1 MALHQRSSMRHSSYG
16 AHRPGSSTPSAAKV
30 HRPSMNSEDTSSQ
43 HPGPVPHDESDIT
56 LADDDPRH
64 QEFRERFAKTEQ
76 RIAALLSGTFDLPAF
91 AGLADGDASANTA
104 SADRAEPQSQPAPA
118 PKKPA
123 RTIDEDD
130 YGDDDDDDDEADEP
144 PQAESPLQ
152 TKSAAATNAS
162 SSLLK
167 VPSSLPAKSSID
179 RAASTSSADQS
190 KNAEDVRKELNEQKK
205 AAEDAARRSSH
216 RLFYTL
222 ETDRDAMLEQQ
233 KLDDL
238 DRQVETEMSGQSAQ
252 AVNNAAAASAN
263 QQGSLSSANL
273 GSSSLTFK
281 HLISRIDAK
290 RNLVRASDAQ
300 LRSLMS
306 DVRKNRSKWASED
319 KVGQEELYE
328 AAEKVLMELK
338 AMTEHAAPFLQ
349 RVNKRDAP
357 DYYQVIKQPMDIG
370 TMIKK
375 LKSLQ
380 YRSKKEFVDDLN
392 LIWSNCLKYNAD
404 PSHFLRKKALYMK
417 KETDKL
423 VPLIPDIVVRDRA
436 EVEAEERRMQSIDAD
451 LEGVEDSDD
460 EPIMASRGRK
470 APSKGNKGS
479 AAVRKAPSAGTE
491 GTPGAETKP
500 MPGSASIPRTEFL
513 RADSE
518 MDGGQNGFQTP
529 PPPGTLTPLGTN
541 GIPGTASQADAS
553 DIDAGSSVVGAAPTE
568 DADLDD
574 AEYKTWKQVTK
585 KDRAMIAAERHRL
598 FRNDHLNVE
607 EPALIRTK
615 AGMRRWLRQHK
626 QAIHGGVP
634 EDEIEVVDG
643 KDGVQEASGET
654 LAEGIEGE
662 EERQVPDYYDTLSVM
677 PELNERLKWA
687 EDSEGQVIQQ
697 GEEFM
702 RMVPKGYFQ
711 SPKSNLAT
719 KMEANMRQMQDTRK
733 ICAKIGIVKQMQL
746 QSQTYQNQFQKYDP
760 QPFEEADA
768 GPVVVSDDGAVMSQW
783 TCRAA
788 LQRSVAKVFYHAGF
802 EEFQPSALDSV
813 TDIASNFF
821 TQLARTFNVY
831 REAPKVRSE
840 TGPPMWKPR
849 FTSEETI
856 LHALRQNGVDLEAL
870 DSYVKEDVERLG
882 SKLGVMH
889 ERMKAHL
896 NELLRPALDFNA
908 GADGAGAFN
917 DGSEQFSSGDFAD
930 EIGEDFFGFR
940 ELGLDK
946 ELASFTVP
954 FHLLQNR
961 IHNAYQAQNAST
973 TSTAG
978 NLWENPAPW
987 EPVTI
992 HTVRNQIG
1000 LVQGYFLEKLHA
1012 NNDQPLVEDEDLPAK
1027 QRFPKP
1033 RLPPTGKISS
1043 PRKRPLREQQQMAKK
1058 KRKLEESQ
1066 GTGNTQDSSQQQS
1079 SQGGA
1084 NGTSTAGSGAVK
1096 GIAKP
1101 VGKLKLEAPSSK
1113 ENVAEPEKDDANGV
1127 VGMMSPESINGA
1139 G

>member
-1 MALHQRSSMRHSSYG
+1 MNRSSMRQHNNSYG
-16 AHRPGSSTPSAAKV
+16 AHRPGSSTPSQQKV
-30 HRPSMNSEDTSSQ
+30 PYKSMNTDESLNG
-43 HPGPVPHDESDIT
+43 HPGPVPHDDADVT
-56 LADDDPRH
+56 LADEDPRH
-64 QEFRERFAKTEQ
+64 QQFRERFAKTEQ
-76 RIAALLSGTFDLPAF
+76 RIAALLSGTLDLPARTDNP
-91 AGLADGDASANTA
+91 DGSDAPAS
-104 SADRAEPQSQPAPA
+104 SADRAEPQAQSAPA

-130 YGDDDDDDDEADEP
+130 YGDDDDEDDQDEP
-144 PQAESPLQ
+144 SQAESPLQ
-152 TKSAAATNAS
+152 TKSAASANAS
-162 SSLLK
+162 NSLLK
-167 VPSSLPAKSSID
+167 VPSFSSKPSVD
-179 RAASTSSADQS
+179 RTTSASSTEQT

-205 AAEDAARRSSH
+205 AAEEAARRSFYT
-216 RLFYTL
+216 LFYTL

-233 KLDDL
+233 KLDEL
-238 DRQVETEMSGQSAQ
+238 DRQVETEMSGQPGQSA
-252 AVNNAAAASAN
+252 NNAVANAN
-263 QQGSLSSANL
+263 QQGSLSKVNL

-290 RNLVRASDAQ
+290 RNLVKASDAQ

-328 AAEKVLMELK
+328 AAEKVLVELK

-460 EPIMASRGRK
+460 EEPIMASRGRK

-479 AAVRKAPSAGTE
+479 SAVRKAPSAGTE

-518 MDGGQNGFQTP
+518 MDGQNGFQTP
-529 PPPGTLTPLGTN
+529 PPAGTLTPLGPN

-553 DIDAGSSVVGAAPTE
+553 DIDGGSSVVGAAPTE

-585 KDRAMIAAERHRL
+585 KDRAMIAVERHRL

-607 EPALIRTK
+607 EPALLRTK

-626 QAIHGGVP
+626 QALNEGVP
-634 EDEIEVVDG
+634 EDEVEPADG
-643 KDGVQEASGET
+643 KDGVQPASGET

-677 PELNERLKWA
+677 PELNERLKWV

-702 RMVPKGYFQ
+702 RMMPKGYFQ
-711 SPKSNLAT
+711 SPKSNLAS
-719 KMEANMRQMQDTRK
+719 KMEANMKQMQDTRK

-746 QSQTYQNQFQKYDP
+746 QSQFQKYDP

-768 GPVVVSDDGAVMSQW
+768 GTVVVSDDGAIMSQW

-802 EEFQPSALDSV
+802 EEFQPSALDAV
-813 TDIASNFF
+813 TDVASNFF
-821 TQLARTFNVY
+821 TQIARSFNVY

-840 TGPPMWKPR
+840 SGVPTWKPR

-896 NELLRPALDFNA
+896 NELLRPALDPNA

-930 EIGEDFFGFR
+930 EIGEDFFGFK

-973 TSTAG
+973 ASTAG

-1012 NNDQPLVEDEDLPAK
+1012 SNDQPLVEDEDLPAK

-1066 GTGNTQDSSQQQS
+1066 GSGNTQDSSQQQL
-1079 SQGGA
+1079 SQSGA
-1084 NGTSTAGSGAVK
+1084 NGTSGSNAAVK
-1096 GIAKP
+1096 GLSKP

-1113 ENVAEPEKDDANGV
+1113 ENVAEPEKDEANGV

>member
-1 MALHQRSSMRHSSYG
+1 MRHSSYG
-16 AHRPGSSTPSAAKV
+16 SHRPGSSTPSAAKPQ
-30 HRPSMNSEDTSSQ
+30 RLPMNPDDAMSA
-43 HPGPVPHDESDIT
+43 HPGPVPHDDADIT
-56 LADDDPRH
+56 LADEDPRH
-64 QEFRERFAKTEQ
+64 QEFRERFAKTEA
-76 RIAALLSGTFDLPAF
+76 RIAALLSGTADLSA
-91 AGLADGDASANTA
+91 LADHTDGDAANDA
-104 SADRAEPQSQPAPA
+104 SADRAEPQAQPAAP

-130 YGDDDDDDDEADEP
+130 YGDDDDDDEP
-144 PQAESPLQ
+144 DDIPQAESPLQ
-152 TKSAAATNAS
+152 IKSAAAANAS

-167 VPSSLPAKSSID
+167 VPSSLPTKPSVDRTASASSTEQ
-179 RAASTSSADQS
+179 A

-205 AAEDAARRSSH
+205 AAEDAARRTFH
-216 RLFYTL
+216 TLFYTL

-233 KLDDL
+233 KLDEL
-238 DRQVETEMSGQSAQ
+238 DRQVETEMSGQSTQSA
-252 AVNNAAAASAN
+252 NNAAASAN

-290 RNLVRASDAQ
+290 RNLVKASDAQ

-460 EPIMASRGRK
+460 EEPIMASRGRK
-470 APSKGNKGS
+470 APIN
-479 AAVRKAPSAGTE
+479 E
-491 GTPGAETKP
+491 
-500 MPGSASIPRTEFL
+500 
-513 RADSE
+513 
-518 MDGGQNGFQTP
+518 
-529 PPPGTLTPLGTN
+529 
-541 GIPGTASQADAS
+541 
-553 DIDAGSSVVGAAPTE
+553 
-568 DADLDD
+568 
-574 AEYKTWKQVTK
+574 
-585 KDRAMIAAERHRL
+585 
-598 FRNDHLNVE
+598 
-607 EPALIRTK
+607 
-615 AGMRRWLRQHK
+615 
-626 QAIHGGVP
+626 GVP
-634 EDEIEVVDG
+634 EDEVDAVDG
-643 KDGVQEASGET
+643 KDGVQPASGET

-662 EERQVPDYYDTLSVM
+662 EERQVPDYYDTLSIM
-677 PELNERLKWA
+677 PEVNERLKWV

-697 GEEFM
+697 GEEFL

-711 SPKSNLAT
+711 SPESNLAS
-719 KMEANMRQMQDTRK
+719 KMEANMKQMQDTRK

-746 QSQTYQNQFQKYDP
+746 QSQFQKYDP

-768 GPVVVSDDGAVMSQW
+768 GTVVVSDDGAVMSQW

-802 EEFQPSALDSV
+802 EEFQPSALDAV

-821 TQLARTFNVY
+821 TQIARTFNVY
-831 REAPKVRSE
+831 REAPKVRAESGHP
-840 TGPPMWKPR
+840 TWKPR

-870 DSYVKEDVERLG
+870 DGYVKEDVERLG

-896 NELLRPALDFNA
+896 NELLRPALDSTA
-908 GADGAGAFN
+908 GPDGAGAFN

-930 EIGEDFFGFR
+930 EIGEDFFGFKD
-940 ELGLDK
+940 LGLDK

-961 IHNAYQAQNAST
+961 IHNAYQAQNANST

-978 NLWENPAPW
+978 NMWENPAPW

-1000 LVQGYFLEKLHA
+1000 LVQGYFLEKLRA

-1066 GTGNTQDSSQQQS
+1066 GSGNTQDSTQQQS

-1084 NGTSTAGSGAVK
+1084 NGTSATGSGAVK
-1096 GIAKP
+1096 GLSKP

-1113 ENVAEPEKDDANGV
+1113 ENVAEPEKDDGNGI

>member
-1 MALHQRSSMRHSSYG
+1 MRHSSYG
-16 AHRPGSSTPSAAKV
+16 SHRPGSSTPSAAKPQ
-30 HRPSMNSEDTSSQ
+30 RLPMNPDDAMSA
-43 HPGPVPHDESDIT
+43 HPGPVPHDDADIT
-56 LADDDPRH
+56 LADEDPRH
-64 QEFRERFAKTEQ
+64 QEFRERFAKTEA
-76 RIAALLSGTFDLPAF
+76 RIAALLSGTADLSA
-91 AGLADGDASANTA
+91 LADHTDGDAANDA
-104 SADRAEPQSQPAPA
+104 SADRAEPQAQPAAP

-130 YGDDDDDDDEADEP
+130 YGDDDDDDEP
-144 PQAESPLQ
+144 DDIPQAESPLQ
-152 TKSAAATNAS
+152 VKSAAAANAS

-167 VPSSLPAKSSID
+167 VPSSLPTKPSVDRTASASSTEQ
-179 RAASTSSADQS
+179 A

-205 AAEDAARRSSH
+205 AAEDAARRTFH
-216 RLFYTL
+216 TLFYTL

-233 KLDDL
+233 KLDEL
-238 DRQVETEMSGQSAQ
+238 DRQVETEMSGQSTQSA
-252 AVNNAAAASAN
+252 NNAAASAN

-290 RNLVRASDAQ
+290 RNLVKASDAQ

-460 EPIMASRGRK
+460 EEPIMASRGRK

-479 AAVRKAPSAGTE
+479 SAVRKAPSAGTE

-518 MDGGQNGFQTP
+518 MDGVQNGFQTP

-541 GIPGTASQADAS
+541 GIPGTASQADVS
-553 DIDAGSSVVGAAPTE
+553 DIDGGSSVVGAAPTE

-607 EPALIRTK
+607 EPALLRTK

-626 QAIHGGVP
+626 LAVNEGVP
-634 EDEIEVVDG
+634 EDEVDAVDG
-643 KDGVQEASGET
+643 KDGVQPASGET

-662 EERQVPDYYDTLSVM
+662 EERQVPDYYDTLSIM
-677 PELNERLKWA
+677 PEVNERLKWV

-697 GEEFM
+697 GEEFL

-711 SPKSNLAT
+711 SPESNLAS
-719 KMEANMRQMQDTRK
+719 KMEANMKQMQDTRK

-746 QSQTYQNQFQKYDP
+746 QSQFQKYDP

-768 GPVVVSDDGAVMSQW
+768 GTVVVSDDGAVMSQW

-802 EEFQPSALDSV
+802 EEFQPSALDAV

-821 TQLARTFNVY
+821 TQIARTFNVY
-831 REAPKVRSE
+831 REAPKVRAESGHP
-840 TGPPMWKPR
+840 TWKPR

-870 DSYVKEDVERLG
+870 DGYVKEDVERLG

-896 NELLRPALDFNA
+896 NELLRPALDSTA
-908 GADGAGAFN
+908 GPDGAGAFN

-930 EIGEDFFGFR
+930 EIGEDFFGFKD
-940 ELGLDK
+940 LGLDK

-961 IHNAYQAQNAST
+961 IHNAYQAQNANST

-978 NLWENPAPW
+978 NMWENPAPW

-1000 LVQGYFLEKLHA
+1000 LVQGYFLEKLRA

-1066 GTGNTQDSSQQQS
+1066 GSGNTQDSTQQQS

-1084 NGTSTAGSGAVK
+1084 NGTSATGSGAVK
-1096 GIAKP
+1096 GLSKP

-1113 ENVAEPEKDDANGV
+1113 ENVAEPEKDDGNGI

>member
-1 MALHQRSSMRHSSYG
+1 MNIVHQRPPIRHPSYG
-16 AHRPGSSTPSAAKV
+16 AHRNSALHTSQTKLRN
-30 HRPSMNSEDTSSQ
+30 HPMNPDDHLHSASAPPPADDRDVIM
-43 HPGPVPHDESDIT
+43 G
-56 LADDDPRH
+56 DDDPRDA
-64 QEFRERFAKTEQ
+64 QFREHFARSEA
-76 RIAALLSGTFDLPAF
+76 RLAALLTGAPLDSWSSSNGHD
-91 AGLADGDASANTA
+91 DAAVA
-104 SADRAEPQSQPAPA
+104 PQHDRADPKARPAPQ

-123 RTIDEDD
+123 RIIEDD
-130 YGDDDDDDDEADEP
+130 YGDDDDDEDDDGAP
-144 PQAESPLQ
+144 TAESPLQ
-152 TKSAAATNAS
+152 N
-162 SSLLK
+162 
-167 VPSSLPAKSSID
+167 KSSTSVNNLQVPPFHTKPSAD
-179 RAASTSSADQS
+179 RAASTSADPAKS
-190 KNAEDVRKELNEQKK
+190 SEDVRKELNEKK
-205 AAEDAARRSSH
+205 TAAEEAARRSFH
-216 RLFYTL
+216 TLFYTL

-233 KLDDL
+233 KLDEL
-238 DRQVETEMSGQSAQ
+238 DRQVETEMSGQPGSSA
-252 AVNNAAAASAN
+252 AN
-263 QQGSLSSANL
+263 SSRGPQQQGSLSSANL

-404 PSHFLRKKALYMK
+404 PTHFLRKKALYMK

-451 LEGVEDSDD
+451 LEGVEESDD
-460 EPIMASRGRK
+460 EEPIMASRGRK
-470 APSKGNKGS
+470 APSKGNKGTS
-479 AAVRKAPSAGTE
+479 TSRKAPSAGPE

-500 MPGSASIPRTEFL
+500 PPGSATNPRTEFL
-513 RADSE
+513 RADSDIPTE
-518 MDGGQNGFQTP
+518 QNGVQTP
-529 PPPGTLTPLGTN
+529 PPPGTLTPLGLN
-541 GIPGTASQADAS
+541 GASASQADVS
-553 DIDAGSSVVGAAPTE
+553 DIDAGSSVVGAAPAE
-568 DADLDD
+568 DPDLDD
-574 AEYKTWKQVTK
+574 AEFKTWKQVTK

-607 EPALIRTK
+607 EPALLRTK
-615 AGMRRWLRQHK
+615 AGMRRWLKQHK
-626 QAIHGGVP
+626 EALNIGQPDDYVEASEGKNGVP
-634 EDEIEVVDG
+634 QV
-643 KDGVQEASGET
+643 SGET

-662 EERQVPDYYDTLSVM
+662 EEERQVPDYYDVMSAIPDLS
-677 PELNERLKWA
+677 ERLKWV

-702 RMVPKGYFQ
+702 RMLPKGYFTAPH
-711 SPKSNLAT
+711 SKLTSR
-719 KMEANMRQMQDTRK
+719 MDANMKQMQDTRK
-733 ICAKIGIVKQMQL
+733 ICSKIGIVKQMQL
-746 QSQTYQNQFQKYDP
+746 QGQTYQNQFQKYDP
-760 QPFEEADA
+760 QPFEEQDIE
-768 GPVVVSDDGAVMSQW
+768 PVVVSDEGAIMSQW

-788 LQRSVAKVFYHAGF
+788 LQRSVAKIFYHAGF

-821 TQLARTFNVY
+821 TQITRTFNVY
-831 REAPKVRSE
+831 REAPKVKAE
-840 TGPPMWKPR
+840 PVPVGDGPKWKPR
-849 FTSEETI
+849 FTNEETI

-870 DSYVKEDVERLG
+870 DQYVREDVERLG
-882 SKLGVMH
+882 TRLGVMH
-889 ERMKAHL
+889 ERMKAHYS
-896 NELLRPALDFNA
+896 ELLRPALDVNA
-908 GADGAGAFN
+908 GPDGAGAFN
-917 DGSEQFSSGDFAD
+917 DGSEQFVSGDFAD
-930 EIGEDFFGFR
+930 ELGEDFFGFK

-946 ELASFTVP
+946 DLPTFAVP

-961 IHNAYQAQNAST
+961 LHSLHQAQNASA
-973 TSTAG
+973 TSTVG
-978 NLWENPAPW
+978 KLWENPAPW

-992 HTVRNQIG
+992 QTIRNEIG
-1000 LVQGYFLEKLHA
+1000 LVQPFFLDKLHA

-1043 PRKRPLREQQQMAKK
+1043 PRKRPLREQQQMAKR
-1058 KRKLEESQ
+1058 KRKLEEA
-1066 GTGNTQDSSQQQS
+1066 
-1079 SQGGA
+1079 GGHGDA
-1084 NGTSTAGSGAVK
+1084 NHAPVK
-1096 GIAKP
+1096 ALKTP
-1101 VGKLKLEAPSSK
+1101 MGKVKLEAPQNK
-1113 ENVAEPEKDDANGV
+1113 NTVPDPEKEDNGVV